1 MIESNVKQ
9 LIAKQLGVVES
20 TIKPD
25 SKLVADLGADS
36 LDLLEIVMLIEKTF
50 LITVEE
56 DEYATADT
64 LEKIVQLI
72 KSKTA
77 GRL

>member
-1 MIESNVKQ
+1 MIESKVKQ

-20 TIKPD
+20 TIKSD
-25 SKLVADLGADS
+25 SKLVTDLGADS
-36 LDLLEIVMLIEKTF
+36 LDLLEIVMLIEKAF
-50 LITVEE
+50 HITVEE

-77 GRL
+77 G

>member
-1 MIESNVKQ
+1 MIESKVKQ
-9 LIAKQLGVVES
+9 LIAKQLGVVEN

-25 SKLVADLGADS
+25 SKLVSDLGADS
-36 LDLLEIVMLIEKTF
+36 LDLLEIVMLIEKAF
-50 LITVEE
+50 QITVEE

-77 GRL
+77 D